1 MFKICVNESFN
12 TVVDIIKCK
21 CNDITF
27 MIVKGDKL
35 LSSPNN
41 YLLNINDILLI
52 LNNKETELVKYVD
65 KDNKLHVVKSLIDIK
80 NNIHSLFF
88 NTDYII
94 NENDKCYL
102 INYDRSYNYQHMVQI
117 LPYSS
122 DMSLV
127 IDNKLPDN
135 NLINDKHDD
144 VDNDE
149 VDNKNNNSHSEGTKI
164 TALGGY
170 FYTEDSD
177 TEASG
182 DYSHAEGSNTT
193 ASGKYSHAEGY
204 ATTASG
210 YFSHSEGSNTTA
222 SGIFSHAEG
231 YKSTASGISSHAD
244 GDYSHAEGYASTA
257 SGSFSHGEGFNT
269 FAKGNVSHAEGINTI
284 AKGQCSHAGGYYTIA
299 DYDNM
304 TAIGKYNVSNDEELI
319 TIRKNKLF
327 VVGNGNEENRMDAF
341 IITEKG
347 DVFIQHNL
355 HIDNDLIIK
364 GDLYVNGVIHCK
376 KILEDVK

>member
-12 TVVDIIKCK
+12 TVDDIIKCK

-135 NLINDKHDD
+135 NLINDKHDE

-149 VDNKNNNSHSEGTKI
+149 VDNENNNPHAEGTNT
-164 TALGGY
+164 TALGDY

-182 DYSHAEGSNTT
+182 DYSHAEG
-193 ASGKYSHAEGY
+193 K
-204 ATTASG
+204 
-210 YFSHSEGSNTTA
+210 NTTA
-222 SGIFSHAEG
+222 SGISSHAEG
-231 YKSTASGISSHAD
+231 YKSTASGISSHAEGSNTTASGYCSHTEGID
-244 GDYSHAEGYASTA
+244 TLADSNGSHAEGYATTA
-257 SGSFSHGEGFNT
+257 SG
-269 FAKGNVSHAEGINTI
+269 K
-284 AKGQCSHAGGYYTIA
+284 CSHAGGYYTIA

-304 TAIGKYNVSNDEELI
+304 TAIGKYNISNDEELT
-319 TIRKNKLF
+319 TIKKNKLF
-327 VVGNGNEENRMDAF
+327 VVGNGNEKNRMDAF

-376 KILEDVK
+376 KVLEDVK

>member
-1 MFKICVNESFN
+1 MKCIHIIKKYNYCFYIVQTFYIIIMSCNLHNMFKICVNESFN

-65 KDNKLHVVKSLIDIK
+65 KDNKLHVVKSLTDIK

-102 INYDRSYNYQHMVQI
+102 INYDRSYNYQHMVQM

-122 DMSLV
+122 NMNLV
-127 IDNKLPDN
+127 IDNKLSDN
-135 NLINDKHDD
+135 NLINNENDEVDNNEVDNENDD

-149 VDNKNNNSHSEGTKI
+149 VDDDQNDNKNNNSHAEGINTE
-164 TALGGY
+164 ALGKCSHAEGY
-170 FYTEDSD
+170 NTK
-177 TEASG
+177 ALG
-182 DYSHAEGSNTT
+182 DYSHAEGVNT
-193 ASGKYSHAEGY
+193 EVL
-204 ATTASG
+204 
-210 YFSHSEGSNTTA
+210 
-222 SGIFSHAEG
+222 
-231 YKSTASGISSHAD
+231 
-244 GDYSHAEGYASTA
+244 
-257 SGSFSHGEGFNT
+257 
-269 FAKGNVSHAEGINTI
+269 GNYSHAEGINTE
-284 AKGQCSHAGGYYTIA
+284 ASGKCSHAEGYYTTASGEFSHAGGYYTIA

-304 TAIGKYNVSNDEELI
+304 TAIGKYNISNDEELI

-327 VVGNGNEENRMDAF
+327 VVGNGNEKNRMDAF